1 MATKTIQKPNAPK
14 MPPRAPAKPWGQKI
28 LREKAVELLRE
39 GSAPPSA
46 IFANVLI
53 ASMSPT
59 LDVELLLAKPR
70 AMSEEANRIIAS
82 ALQKFRAPNA
92 DVELVLDGLMALAW
106 TPKSSHPAPHASAAK
121 GEGRHPSARS
131 NAGNG
136 GGARSPER
144 KKAGTSPGKGAV
156 AAKAP
161 AAAPSAPVI
170 VRKPAR
176 GPLGE

>member
-39 GSAPPSA
+39 GSTPPSA

-53 ASMSPT
+53 ASMSPA
-59 LDVELLLAKPR
+59 LDLELLSAKPR

-106 TPKSSHPAPHASAAK
+106 TPKSSQPPPQPGAAK
-121 GEGRHPSARS
+121 AEWRHPSARS
-131 NAGNG
+131 NAGS

-144 KKAGTSPGKGAV
+144 KKAGASPKKGAV

-161 AAAPSAPVI
+161 AATPSAPVI

-176 GPLGE
+176 GPIGE

>member
-92 DVELVLDGLMALAW
+92 DVELVLDGLMDLAW
-106 TPKSSHPAPHASAAK
+106 APKSSHPAPQAGPAK
-121 GEGRHPSARS
+121 SDGRHPSARS
-131 NAGNG
+131 NG
-136 GGARSPER
+136 GSGAGARPAER
-144 KKAGTSPGKGAV
+144 KKAGGSSKKGPTQAR
-156 AAKAP
+156 AP
-161 AAAPSAPVI
+161 AAAPSSPTI